1 MLGQDPSKYMIT
13 IFWKKNKKLFRV
25 IFFNDWGCK
34 LAKIASVITIFI
46 SNFGNLLS
54 QKQSHVFFVICNNF
68 LQSSKYITF
77 SSKLFQCCF
86 YFQVGF
92 KFGRY
97 FCCWNK
103 HMLYAVIFT
112 KASWKSI
119 GDLESKI
126 VKENTFCIH
135 CSKIFCSKEFFLR
148 ETFLCSKKKM
158 ICSNFV
164 FCFLFFFA

>member
-25 IFFNDWGCK
+25 IFFYAWGDK
-34 LAKIASVITIFI
+34 LAQVASVITIFI

-54 QKQSHVFFVICNNF
+54 QKHSHVFFVICNNF

-97 FCCWNK
+97 FFVGINICS
-103 HMLYAVIFT
+103 MLSFLLKLQGNLQAIWSP
-112 KASWKSI
+112 KLLK
-119 GDLESKI
+119 KI
-126 VKENTFCIH
+126 HFVFIAQKYFARRNFFCVKR
-135 CSKIFCSKEFFLR
+135 FFAQ
-148 ETFLCSKKKM
+148 KKK
-158 ICSNFV
+158 
-164 FCFLFFFA
+164 